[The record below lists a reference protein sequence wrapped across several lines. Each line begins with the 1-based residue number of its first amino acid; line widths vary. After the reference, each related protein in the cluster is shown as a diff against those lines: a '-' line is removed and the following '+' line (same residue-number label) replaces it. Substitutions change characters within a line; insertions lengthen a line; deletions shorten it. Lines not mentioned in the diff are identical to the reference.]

1 MSLFDKYNCKEI
13 SEIVGVTLNQVYEVR
28 KRYNLT
34 NKQNQLFDLNTLQE
48 QIILSGKLGDG
59 YFHQNSKNSICY
71 KESHAEDEL
80 EYLTWKMN
88 ILGKDMI
95 TKSGI
100 RKINKS
106 KTNKQ
111 QPYEFSTKASSIFKT
126 YANMTINETINKL
139 NYQGLIMFMLDD
151 GWVSKN
157 NYYISGGILTKENLE
172 NLCFQFSKYGIEDV
186 HIVCNNDLK
195 ISIPSKNNSILY
207 NMATSFIPEN
217 TDIIIKKFKKMKN
230 INVN

>member
-1 MSLFDKYNCKEI
+1 MIKINKSKQITKEQTEQVLSLFENYSCKEI
-13 SEIVGVTLNQVYEVR
+13 SKIVGITLNQVYDVR
-28 KRYNLT
+28 KRYNIT
-34 NKQNQLFDLNTLQE
+34 NKQNPIFILNTLQE

-71 KESHAEDEL
+71 KENHAEDEL

-100 RKINKS
+100 RKRSKS

-111 QPYEFSTKASSIFKT
+111 QPYEFSTKASPIFKI
-126 YANMTINETINKL
+126 YANMTIDETIGKL

-157 NYYISGGILTKENLE
+157 NYYISGGILTK
-172 NLCFQFSKYGIEDV
+172 
-186 HIVCNNDLK
+186 
-195 ISIPSKNNSILY
+195 
-207 NMATSFIPEN
+207 
-217 TDIIIKKFKKMKN
+217 KKFRKFMFS
-230 INVN
+230 IF